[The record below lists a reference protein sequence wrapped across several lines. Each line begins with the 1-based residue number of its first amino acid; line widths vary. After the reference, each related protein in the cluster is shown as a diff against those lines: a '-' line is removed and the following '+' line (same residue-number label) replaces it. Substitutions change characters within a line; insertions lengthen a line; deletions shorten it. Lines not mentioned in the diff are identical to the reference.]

1 MGLSSKSL
9 SGTAKIYILEILY
22 SENLFSIL
30 NKIFLHQRINYNVN

>member
-30 NKIFLHQRINYNVN
+30 NKIFFTPENKLQC